1 MTANQGKST
10 VLVYGT
16 NMSGYRTIYALGKLG
31 YKTILLNRGKYVDE
45 VKNQVLSQLPLDLC
59 WACAFGPQRMFVGLG
74 ALNVFYSADIL
85 EIKGTPG
92 NYKVKIKKKDP
103 YVNNFICTECNKCV
117 EVCPEDA
124 IEVMPKVFWEN
135 IYLINEEKCT
145 KCGKCE
151 EVCPT
156 GALKLDKKEEELE
169 VEVAGIV
176 LSPEY
181 VDVDKGDLEKFGYKV
196 FKNVLKN
203 SDIVRGNIPT
213 SFVLNSLKRRSDGKL
228 PQKIALIVT
237 PQYNNIEY
245 EDFNT
250 TNIAVYRAVRIKEL
264 HPSADV
270 TIFMRNYRGF
280 GKGAYKIYEKVKEI
294 GVKIIKADDVYLN
307 ELDNNDLEITY
318 KLAGKQNKE
327 NYEFVILVTGQKA
340 PIEEVKKFEKLCK
353 IKGDNH
359 GFCYIEPFTNN
370 KTNIP
375 GIYAGGE
382 FTGPRGNPET
392 IWEGYDIAQDILD
405 FLGKPVVSPPQP
417 PPFRDV
423 SKEEPKIGVFL
434 CSCFGKFNDK
444 IDLEKLKDEAS
455 KIPYV
460 THVEIL
466 NGACTP
472 QTIQEN
478 AKKIRESGVN
488 RVILAVCTPLQ
499 KLMKFRKTVM
509 MGGLNPL
516 LAEFLRLRED
526 IVNVHEDNEKKLEK
540 ALSLIRASAL
550 KLKYALPF
558 PGASDKFHGKAFVIG
573 GGVAGM
579 EAAIRLARRGVQVTL
594 IEKSDS
600 LGGIAYQLESD
611 IDGRDLKKFIESQ
624 IEEINRN
631 ENIKVY
637 LNSEVESIKGYA
649 GNFKIIFSENKKITH
664 IEDAGVIFIATGAK
678 IREVSSYFYGK
689 NPNVYTQ
696 LDMEKAINEGKF
708 SAKSV
713 AMIQCV
719 GSRNKAYPYCSRIC
733 CSQALKNAL
742 KLREKGIEVTILYR
756 DLKLYGFKE
765 DYYKEAVNKEVNF
778 IRFYDDNYPKA
789 EQTENGFKITVKEY
803 GTDEEK
809 AINCDALV
817 LSVGIRPDI
826 ETNKKLSQMTG
837 IKLFENGFFAI
848 SPGPFEEAAKKLM
861 KPFELQ
867 TNGVFPI
874 GMALSPRTVDESLL
888 TARQAVGQS
897 LIFLKKQRLPAPN
910 GVFVSEVDESKCV
923 GCGYCVEVC
932 PYNARSIDEVK
943 KKAVVHPFLCDS
955 CGACVVA
962 CPSGAAFIRDLQDK
976 QVIASIDALL
986 E

>member
-1 MTANQGKST
+1 MSSPDSKST

-16 NMSGYRTIYALGKLG
+16 NMAGYRTIYALGKLG

-45 VKNQVLSQLPLDLC
+45 IKNQVLSQLPLDLC
-59 WACAFGPQRMFVGLG
+59 WACSFGPQRMFVGLG
-74 ALNVFYSADIL
+74 ALQVFYNAEIL
-85 EIKGTPG
+85 EVKGNAG
-92 NYKVKIKKKDP
+92 NFKVKIKKKDP

-117 EVCPEDA
+117 EVCPENA

-145 KCGKCE
+145 KCGECE
-151 EVCPT
+151 KVCPT
-156 GALKLDKKEEELE
+156 GALKIDKKEEELE
-169 VEVAGIV
+169 VEIAGIV
-176 LSPEY
+176 LAPEY
-181 VDVDKGDLEKFGYKV
+181 VDVGKGDLEKFGYGV

-213 SFVLNSLKRRSDGKL
+213 SFVKNSLKRRSDGKL
-228 PQKIALIVT
+228 PLKIAIIVT
-237 PQYNNIEY
+237 PQYNPIEY

-250 TNIAVYRAVRIKEL
+250 TNIAVYRAIKIKEV

-280 GKGAYKIYEKVKEI
+280 GKGAYKLYEQAKEL
-294 GVKIIKADDVYLN
+294 GVNIIKADDVYFN
-307 ELDNNDLEITY
+307 ELENKDIEISY
-318 KLAGKQNKE
+318 KLGGKQHKE

-340 PIEEVKKFEKLCK
+340 PIDEVKKLEKICK

-359 GFCYIEPFTNN
+359 GFCYIEPFTIN

-375 GIYAGGE
+375 GIFAGGE

-392 IWEGYDIAQDILD
+392 VWEGYDIAQDILD

-417 PPFRDV
+417 PPFKNV
-423 SKEEPKIGVFL
+423 SMEEPKIGVFL

-444 IDLEKLKDEAS
+444 IDLEKLKSEAE
-455 KIPYV
+455 KLPYIS
-460 THVEIL
+460 HVEIIES
-466 NGACTP
+466 CCIP
-472 QTIQEN
+472 PKIQET

-499 KLMKFRKTVM
+499 KLMKFRKAVM

-516 LAEFLRLRED
+516 LADFLRLRED
-526 IVNVHEDNEKKLEK
+526 IVNVHDNKDKKLEK
-540 ALSLIRASAL
+540 ALSLIKASAM

-558 PGASDKFHGKAFVIG
+558 PGVSDSFTGKAFVIG

-579 EAAIRLARRGVQVTL
+579 EAAIRLAKRGVEVTL
-594 IEKSDS
+594 IEKSSS
-600 LGGIAYQLESD
+600 LGGIAYQLDSD
-611 IDGRDLKKFIESQ
+611 IEGRDLKKFIESQ
-624 IEEINRN
+624 FEEIKRLD
-631 ENIKVY
+631 NIKVY
-637 LNSEVESIKGYA
+637 LNSEITDIKGYA
-649 GNFKIIFSENKKITH
+649 GNFKITFTEDKKVIH
-664 IEDAGVIFIATGAK
+664 QEKAGVIFIATGA
-678 IREVSSYFYGK
+678 RLRQTNAYFYGK
-689 NPNVYTQ
+689 NKNVYSQ
-696 LDMEKAINEGKF
+696 FDLEKALEKGEFN
-708 SAKSV
+708 AKSV
-713 AMIQCV
+713 VMIQCV
-719 GSRNKAYPYCSRIC
+719 GSRNKNVPYCSHIC
-733 CSQALKNAL
+733 CSHAVKNAL
-742 KLREKGIEVTILYR
+742 KLREKGIDVTILYR

-765 DYYKEAVNKEVNF
+765 DYYKEAVNKEIKF
-778 IRFYDDNYPKA
+778 IRFYDDKYPEVK
-789 EQTENGFKITVKEY
+789 ETENGFVVNVKEY
-803 GTDEEK
+803 ATDEEK
-809 AINCDALV
+809 QLNCDSLI
-817 LSVGIRPDI
+817 LSIGIEPDI
-826 ETNKKLSQMTG
+826 ETNRKLAQFTG
-837 IKLFENGFFAI
+837 IKLFENGFFALT
-848 SPGPFEEAAKKLM
+848 PGPFEEAAKKLM

-867 TNGVFPI
+867 TNAVFPI
-874 GMALSPRTVDESLL
+874 GLALSPRTVDESLL

-897 LIFLKKQRLPAPN
+897 LVFLKKKRLPAPN

-932 PYNARSIDEVK
+932 PYNARSIDEVR

-986 E
+986 G